1 MSLAFPPIFSVG
13 PKRRLWLF
21 RGHMDRVLD
30 TSALM
35 DNSRAIIPEN
45 GETVLLPRGVIIEL
59 DRLKGDPR
67 RSGRAS
73 AAIKEILNQIDSGAA
88 IEVMDCEYPEVD
100 TQVVEIAR
108 RANAKIVSNDF
119 GIHIRAKIDAI
130 ECECARVSFPN
141 VTEVYVDSER
151 VESLYKTGRCETTGI
166 FAPNECL
173 LLRNLS
179 NTSQTILGLASRDR
193 RYIYRVLPK
202 KPWDVSPRT
211 MRQHF
216 LTQVLSDPEIR
227 IVTVIGDAG
236 TGKTMLS
243 CAVALDQV
251 FDQSTY
257 KRIFVTRPI
266 VSPGHALG
274 FLPGNIDEKMGPW
287 MGATDS
293 IFKDLINTPGS
304 DHLMDSI
311 IIFPLT
317 YARGFTV
324 KDAFWIIDEAQ
335 NFTSEQLKL
344 LLTRAGENTKV
355 VLAGDTDPSQSDLT
369 AGCFGLQSVVN
380 AFKGER
386 IYAHVTLDKS
396 QRGDVCRIACE
407 RM

>member
-1 MSLAFPPIFSVG
+1 MN
-13 PKRRLWLF
+13 
-21 RGHMDRVLD
+21 RVLD

-35 DNSRAIIPEN
+35 DNSRVVIPEN
-45 GETVLLPRGVIIEL
+45 GETVILPRGVIYEL

-67 RSGRAS
+67 KSGRAS
-73 AAIKEILNQIDSGAA
+73 AAIKEILYQIDSGAA
-88 IEVMDCEYPEVD
+88 IHVVDHDDTEVD
-100 TQVVEIAR
+100 AQVVEIAR
-108 RANAKIVSNDF
+108 VDGAKIISNDF
-119 GIHIRAKIDAI
+119 GVHIRAKISGI
-130 ECECARVSFPN
+130 ECECAKVSFPT

-151 VESLYKTGRCETTGI
+151 VDSLYRTGRCDTTGI
-166 FAPNECL
+166 FTPNECL

-216 LTQVLSDPEIR
+216 LAQVLSDPEIK

-243 CAVALDQV
+243 CASALDQV

-257 KRIFVTRPI
+257 KHIFVTRPL

-293 IFKDLINTPGS
+293 IFKGLIGSPGS
-304 DHLMDSI
+304 GHLMDNI
-311 IIFPLT
+311 ITFPLT
-317 YARGFTV
+317 YARGCTV
-324 KDAFWIIDEAQ
+324 RDAFWIIDEAQ

>member
-1 MSLAFPPIFSVG
+1 MN
-13 PKRRLWLF
+13 
-21 RGHMDRVLD
+21 RVLD

-35 DNSRAIIPEN
+35 DNARAIIPEN
-45 GETVLLPRGVIIEL
+45 GEKVILPRGVIGEL

-67 RSGRAS
+67 KSGRAS
-73 AAIKEILNQIDSGAA
+73 AAIKEILCQMDSGAA
-88 IEVMDCEYPEVD
+88 IEVIDCEYPEVD
-100 TQVVEIAR
+100 IQVVEIAR
-108 RANAKIVSNDF
+108 RGGAKIVSNDF
-119 GIHIRAKIDAI
+119 GIHVRAKLDGI

-166 FAPNECL
+166 FMPNECL

-179 NTSQTILGLASRDR
+179 NPSQTILGLASRDR
-193 RYIYRVLPK
+193 RYIYRVLPR
-202 KPWDVSPRT
+202 KPWDVTPRT

-216 LTQVLSDPEIR
+216 LTQVLSDPEIK
-227 IVTVIGDAG
+227 IVTAIGDAG
-236 TGKTMLS
+236 TGKTMLA
-243 CAVALDQV
+243 CAAACDQV
-251 FDQSTY
+251 FEQKLY
-257 KRIFVTRPI
+257 RRIFVTRPL

-274 FLPGNIDEKMGPW
+274 FLPGNIDEKMCPW

-293 IFKDLINTPGS
+293 LFKDLIHTPGAG
-304 DHLMDSI
+304 HLMDDI
-311 IIFPLT
+311 ITFPLT

-335 NFTSEQLKL
+335 NFTAEQLKL
-344 LLTRAGENTKV
+344 LLTRAGDGTKV

-369 AGCFGLQSVVN
+369 AGCFGLQSVIN
-380 AFKGER
+380 AFRGER

>member
-1 MSLAFPPIFSVG
+1 MN
-13 PKRRLWLF
+13 
-21 RGHMDRVLD
+21 RVLD

-35 DNSRAIIPEN
+35 DNSRVVIPEN
-45 GETVLLPRGVIIEL
+45 GETVILPRGVIHEL

-67 RSGRAS
+67 KSGRAS
-73 AAIKEILNQIDSGAA
+73 AAIKEILYQIDSGAA
-88 IEVMDCEYPEVD
+88 IQVVDHDDTEVD

-108 RANAKIVSNDF
+108 VDGAKIISNDF
-119 GIHIRAKIDAI
+119 GVHIRAKISGI
-130 ECECARVSFPN
+130 ECECATVNFPT

-166 FAPNECL
+166 FMPNECL

-179 NTSQTILGLASRDR
+179 NPSQTILGLASRDR

-216 LTQVLSDPEIR
+216 LAQVLSDPEIK

-243 CAVALDQV
+243 CAAALDQV

-257 KRIFVTRPI
+257 KHIFVTRPL

-274 FLPGNIDEKMGPW
+274 FLPGNVDEKMGPW

-293 IFKDLINTPGS
+293 LFKGLIDSPGS
-304 DHLMDSI
+304 GHLMDSI
-311 IIFPLT
+311 ITFPLT
-317 YARGFTV
+317 YARGCTV
-324 KDAFWIIDEAQ
+324 RDAFWIIDEAQ
-335 NFTSEQLKL
+335 NFTAEQLKL
-344 LLTRAGENTKV
+344 LLTRAGEGTKV

-369 AGCFGLQSVVN
+369 VGCFGLQSVVN
-380 AFKGER
+380 AFQGER